1 MKKNTIETPRSKA
14 CEESDSAKDFFSVLF
29 ANSTAKLPWS
39 SLTGIQNIAI
49 LLLMMFATGIF
60 AQDRRTL
67 DTKVADI
74 LAQMPTE
81 NLVHRDLVINQTLE
95 LGAEGFQKI
104 AGMLV
109 PPGTGDDTAVRFCIN
124 SLSRYVSE
132 FGHEK
137 ERDFVETQM
146 LQALESKTDKQVKTF
161 LMNEL
166 NLIAG
171 EKTVEAVKKYLTDEE
186 LAEPAAQTLLS
197 VGGKSVAHALLEALP
212 GAPEKCKPT
221 LIKGLGE
228 LKCTGA
234 VKQITPFVND
244 KNQAT
249 RKVALAALANIADP
263 GSYKTLLDAAKKV
276 NFVYHATN
284 AAEAFLVYASRLGEN
299 NETELCKKACNEI
312 IKANQSAEKLHN
324 YASAL
329 AVYTKYSGVE
339 VLPLLLKAVDNSDK
353 ALRYS
358 VLNLAEK
365 TGDIAATRQWIAKAK
380 TSPDAV
386 KADIISMLGRRGDL
400 LAVDFVTE
408 NLGSASEMVRVE
420 AIGALVNLK
429 GKDATSVLIDH
440 LAKGQDIEATKSA
453 LLTLLDQKHLAPV
466 AAQLDKT
473 TGKTKAAF
481 VDLIAAKSGS
491 AYFDKIFG
499 LTKSA
504 DANEKTAAFNALKKV
519 STQENLD
526 QLIQLLLSINN
537 EAEIT
542 QTQLAIVAAAKG
554 VEEEKTEKGK
564 LLTALKTTDKKE
576 RIIAILPEIGG
587 DVALE
592 TVNSY
597 FKNSTG
603 NTKDAAFEAL
613 TNWKEYSA
621 SSSLFEICKSQTGYY
636 RSRAFA
642 SFIRQVRSAK
652 IPDDQK
658 LLQYRKV
665 MPLATTSEEKIQVI
679 NSIGNL
685 KTFLSMVYLEKY
697 LDDKDLQQTTARS
710 IANIALAGDES
721 PGFSGEIVRSL
732 LEKVIAVLTGDES
745 DYDKANI
752 KSYLEKMPKEKGF
765 VSMFNGKNLDGW
777 QGMLLD
783 GNPIAIAKLSEQE
796 KAKVQAEANK
806 KMLENWS
813 VKDGMIVFSGNGHN
827 LVSVKKYK
835 DFEMIVDWLITKEG
849 DSGIYLRGT
858 PQVQIWDTS
867 RVDVGAQVGSGGLY
881 NNNAD
886 NVRNPLKVADNPIDE
901 WNTFR
906 ITMIGENVTVYL
918 NGELVVDNV
927 KMDNYWDRSIPIFS
941 EGTIELQAHGNQL
954 LFRDIYVREIN
965 TKEIGLTQE
974 EINEGFE
981 SLFNGKN
988 LDGWQG
994 NLTDYYADN
1003 GEMVVDPK
1011 MGGHG
1016 NIYTV
1021 KEYSDFN
1028 FRFEFQLTP
1037 GANNGLGIR
1046 APLEGDAAYVGMELQ
1061 ILDNTASIYANLHEY
1076 QYHGSV
1082 YGVIPA
1088 KREFLK
1094 PVGEWNTEEVIA
1106 QGTHIKVI
1114 LNGVT
1119 IVDGDIKEASKNGT
1133 LDGKDHPGLF
1143 REKGYIG
1150 FLGHGSE
1157 LKFRNLRIKDLSK

>member
-1 MKKNTIETPRSKA
+1 MKKNI
-14 CEESDSAKDFFSVLF
+14 LQI
-29 ANSTAKLPWS
+29 
-39 SLTGIQNIAI
+39 LTI
-49 LLLMMFATGIF
+49 LLLTAFSIGSF
-60 AQDRRTL
+60 AQDNRTL
-67 DTKVADI
+67 ETKVADI
-74 LAQMPTE
+74 LAQMPAK
-81 NLVHRDLVINQTLE
+81 NLAHRDLVMNQTLE
-95 LGAEGFQKI
+95 LGAEGFRKI

-109 PPGTGDDTAVRFCIN
+109 PPGTGDDTAVRFCLN

-137 ERDFVETQM
+137 ERDFVETQI
-146 LQALESKTDKQVKTF
+146 LLALESKTDKQVKTF

-171 EKTVEAVKKYLTDEE
+171 EKTVEALKKYLTDEE
-186 LAEPAAQTLLS
+186 LAEPATQTLLS
-197 VGGKSVAHALLEALP
+197 VEGKSAAHAMLEALP
-212 GAPEKCKPT
+212 GVPEKCKPT

-234 VKQITPFVND
+234 MKQITPFIND
-244 KNQAT
+244 ANPAT
-249 RKVALAALANIADP
+249 RKAALAALANIADP
-263 GSYKTLLDAAKKV
+263 SSYKTLLEAAKKV
-276 NFVYHATN
+276 NFGYEATN
-284 AAEAFLVYASRLGEN
+284 ASEAFLNYANRLGEN
-299 NETELCKKACNEI
+299 NETELCKKACKEI

-324 YASAL
+324 YSAAL
-329 AVYTKYSGVE
+329 AVYTKYFGAE
-339 VLPLLLKAVDNSDK
+339 ALPLLLKAVDNNDK
-353 ALRYS
+353 AFRYS

-365 TGDIAATRQWIAKAK
+365 TGDISATRQWIAKAK

-400 LAVDFVTE
+400 LATGFVAE
-408 NLGSASEMVRVE
+408 NLGSAAEVVRVE

-429 GKDATSVLIDH
+429 GKEAASVLIDH
-440 LAKGQDIEATKSA
+440 LAKGQDIEATKKA

-473 TGKTKAAF
+473 SGKIKAAF
-481 VDLIAAKSGS
+481 VDLIAAKSG
-491 AYFDKIFG
+491 AEYFDKVFA

-504 DANEKTAAFNALKKV
+504 DADEKIAAFNALKKV
-519 STQENLD
+519 TTPENLE
-526 QLIQLLLSINN
+526 QLISLLLSANDVN
-537 EAEIT
+537 EIIQA
-542 QTQLAIVAAAKG
+542 QLAVVAAAKD

-576 RIIAILPEIGG
+576 RIIAVLPEIGG

-592 TVNSY
+592 SVIGY

-603 NTKDAAFEAL
+603 NTKDVAFEAL
-613 TNWKEYSA
+613 TNWKDYTA
-621 SSSLFEICKSQTGYY
+621 ADALFDICKTSDCDYHA
-636 RSRAFA
+636 RAFA
-642 SFIRQVRSAK
+642 NFTRQVYFAK

-658 LLQYRKV
+658 LLQYRKL
-665 MPLATTSEEKIQVI
+665 MPFATTSREKILVL
-679 NSIGNL
+679 NYIGNL
-685 KTFLSMVYLEKY
+685 KTFLSLVYLGKY
-697 LDDKDLQQTTARS
+697 LDDKELQQAAADG
-710 IANIALAGDES
+710 IMKIALPADDK
-721 PGFSGEIVRSL
+721 PGFSGDIVRSL
-732 LEKVIAVLTGDES
+732 LEKVVTVISGDES

-752 KSYLEKMPKEKGF
+752 KSYLEKMPNDKGF
-765 VSMFNGKNLDGW
+765 VSMFNGKNLEGW

-783 GNPIAIAKLSEQE
+783 GNPIAIAKLSEKERAKAQE
-796 KAKVQAEANK
+796 EANK

-813 VKDGMIVFSGNGHN
+813 VKDGMIVFNGKGNN
-827 LVSVKKYK
+827 LVSAKKYK

-881 NNNAD
+881 NNNAN
-886 NVRNPLKVADNPIDE
+886 NVRNPLKVADNPVDE

-1011 MGGHG
+1011 LGGHG
-1016 NIYTV
+1016 NIYTA

-1037 GANNGLGIR
+1037 AANNGLGIR
-1046 APLEGDAAYVGMELQ
+1046 APLEGDAAYVGMEIQ
-1061 ILDNTASIYANLHEY
+1061 ILDDSDPVYANLHEY

-1088 KREFLK
+1088 KRGFQK
-1094 PVGEWNTEEVIA
+1094 PVGEWNTEEVIVK
-1106 QGTHIKVI
+1106 GTNIKVI

-1133 LDGKDHPGLF
+1133 LDGKEHPGLL

-1157 LKFRNLRIKDLSK
+1157 LKFRNIRIKDLSK

>member
-1 MKKNTIETPRSKA
+1 MKKNT
-14 CEESDSAKDFFSVLF
+14 
-29 ANSTAKLPWS
+29 
-39 SLTGIQNIAI
+39 IQNIAI
-49 LLLMMFATGIF
+49 LLLMMLTTGIF

-67 DTKVADI
+67 ETKVADI
-74 LAQMPTE
+74 LAQIPAK
-81 NLVHRDLVINQTLE
+81 NLAHRDLVINQTLE
-95 LGAEGFQKI
+95 LGEEGFQKI

-109 PPGTGDDTAVRFCIN
+109 APGTGDDTAVRFCIN

-137 ERDFVETQM
+137 EKDFVEEQM
-146 LQALESKTDKQVKTF
+146 LKALESKSDKQVKTF

-166 NLIAG
+166 NLVAG
-171 EKTVEAVKKYLTDEE
+171 EKSVTALKKYLVDEE

-197 VGGKSVAHALLEALP
+197 LGGKSVAHALLEALP

-221 LIKGLGE
+221 LMKGLGE
-228 LKCTGA
+228 LKCAGA

-244 KNQAT
+244 KNPAT
-249 RKVALAALANIADP
+249 QKVALAALANIADP
-263 GSYKTLLDAAKKV
+263 GSYKALLEAAKKV
-276 NFVYHATN
+276 NFCYEATN
-284 AAEAFLVYASRLGEN
+284 AAEAFLDYANRLGEN

-329 AVYTKYSGVE
+329 AVYTKYFGAE
-339 VLPLLLKAVDNSDK
+339 ALPLLLKAVDNSDK
-353 ALRYS
+353 AFRYS

-380 TSPDAV
+380 TSTNAA

-400 LAVDFVTE
+400 LAIDFVTE
-408 NLGSASEMVRVE
+408 NLNSTSEVVRIE
-420 AIGALVNLK
+420 SIGALVNLK
-429 GKDATSVLIDH
+429 GKDATAVLIEH

-473 TGKTKAAF
+473 SGKTKAAF
-481 VDLIAAKSGS
+481 VNLIAAKSGYK
-491 AYFDKIFG
+491 YFDKVFA

-504 DANEKTAAFNALKKV
+504 DTDEKSAAFNALKKV
-519 STQENLD
+519 STLENLD
-526 QLIQLLLSINN
+526 QLIQLLLLSNDEN
-537 EAEIT
+537 EII
-542 QTQLAIVAAAKG
+542 QVQLAVVAAAKG
-554 VEEEKTEKGK
+554 VETEKTEKGK

-576 RIIAILPEIGG
+576 RIIAIIPEIGG

-592 TVNSY
+592 TIIGH

-603 NTKDAAFEAL
+603 NIKDMAFGAL
-613 TNWKEYSA
+613 TNWKEYAASA
-621 SSSLFEICKSQTGYY
+621 ALFEICKSSAGEY

-642 SFIRQVRSAK
+642 SFVRQVRSAK

-665 MPLATTSEEKIQVI
+665 MPFATTTDEKILAV

-685 KTFLSMVYLEKY
+685 KTFLSLVYLGKL
-697 LDDKDLQQTTARS
+697 LDEKDLQQAAARGV
-710 IANIALAGDES
+710 ANIALAGDDS
-721 PGFSGEIVRSL
+721 PGFSGDIVRSL
-732 LEKVIAVLTGDES
+732 LEKVMAVLTGDES

-752 KSYLEKMPKEKGF
+752 KSYLEKMPKDKGF

-796 KAKVQAEANK
+796 KAKAQAEADK

-827 LVSVKKYK
+827 LVSAKKYK

-881 NNNAD
+881 NNNAN
-886 NVRNPLKVADNPIDE
+886 NVRNPLKVADNPVNE

-906 ITMIGENVTVYL
+906 ITMIDAYVTVYL

-927 KMDNYWDRSIPIFS
+927 KMDNYWDRSIPVFS

-974 EINEGFE
+974 EITDGFE

-994 NLTDYYADN
+994 NLTDYYAEN
-1003 GEMVVDPK
+1003 GEMIVDPK

-1016 NIYTV
+1016 NIYTA

-1046 APLEGDAAYVGMELQ
+1046 APLEGDAAYVGMEIQ
-1061 ILDNTASIYANLHEY
+1061 ILDDSAPVYANLHEY

-1082 YGVIPA
+1082 YGVISA
-1088 KREFLK
+1088 KRGFQK
-1094 PVGEWNTEEVIA
+1094 PVGEWNTEEVIVN
-1106 QGTHIKVI
+1106 GTHIKVI

-1119 IVDGDIKEASKNGT
+1119 IVDGDFKEASKNGT
-1133 LDGKDHPGLF
+1133 LDHKEHPGLL
-1143 REKGYIG
+1143 RKKGYIG

>member
-1 MKKNTIETPRSKA
+1 MKKNT
-14 CEESDSAKDFFSVLF
+14 
-29 ANSTAKLPWS
+29 
-39 SLTGIQNIAI
+39 IQNIAI
-49 LLLMMFATGIF
+49 LLLMMLTTGIF

-67 DTKVADI
+67 ETKVADI
-74 LAQMPTE
+74 LAQMPAK
-81 NLVHRDLVINQTLE
+81 NLAHRDLVINQTLE
-95 LGAEGFQKI
+95 LGEEGFQKI
-104 AGMLV
+104 ASMLV

-137 ERDFVETQM
+137 DRDFVETQM
-146 LQALESKTDKQVKTF
+146 LKALETQTDKQVKTF

-166 NLIAG
+166 NLVAG
-171 EKTVEAVKKYLTDEE
+171 EKSVTALKKYLVDEE

-212 GAPEKCKPT
+212 GAPEKCKST
-221 LIKGLGE
+221 LMKGLGE

-244 KNQAT
+244 KNQTT

-263 GSYKTLLDAAKKV
+263 GSYKTLLNAAKYV
-276 NFVYHATN
+276 NFGYEATD
-284 AAEAFLVYASRLGEN
+284 ASEAFLNYANRLGEN
-299 NETELCKKACNEI
+299 NETELCKKACEEI
-312 IKANQSAEKLHN
+312 IKANQSADKLHN

-329 AVYTKYSGVE
+329 AVYTKYFGAE
-339 VLPLLLKAVDNSDK
+339 ALPLLLKAVDNSDK
-353 ALRYS
+353 AFRYS

-380 TSPDAV
+380 VSPDAV

-400 LAVDFVTE
+400 LAVDFAAE
-408 NLGSASEMVRVE
+408 NLNSTSDVVRIE
-420 AIGALVNLK
+420 AIGALVKLE
-429 GKDATSVLIDH
+429 GKNATSGLIEH

-473 TGKTKAAF
+473 SGKTKAAF
-481 VDLIAAKSGS
+481 VDLIAAKSGYE
-491 AYFDKIFG
+491 YFDKVFAI
-499 LTKSA
+499 TKSA
-504 DANEKTAAFNALKKV
+504 DANEKSAAFNALKKV
-519 STQENLD
+519 SAPENLD
-526 QLIQLLLSINN
+526 QLIQLLLSVSN
-537 EAEIT
+537 ETEIT
-542 QTQLAIVAAAKG
+542 QTQLAVVAAAKG
-554 VEEEKTEKGK
+554 VDTEKTGKGK
-564 LLTALKTTDKKE
+564 LMTALKNTDKKE
-576 RIIAILPEIGG
+576 RIIAVLPEIGG
-587 DVALE
+587 PVALE

-603 NTKDAAFEAL
+603 KTKDAAFEAL
-613 TNWKEYSA
+613 TNWKEYAA
-621 SSSLFEICKSQTGYY
+621 STALFEICKSSTGDYQ
-636 RSRAFA
+636 SRAFA

-652 IPDDQK
+652 ISDDQK

-665 MPLATTSEEKIQVI
+665 MPFARTSEEKKMVI

-685 KTFLSMVYLEKY
+685 KTFLSLVYLEKY

-710 IANIALAGDES
+710 VANIALAGDES
-721 PGFSGEIVRSL
+721 PGFSGEIVSGL
-732 LEKVIAVLTGDES
+732 LEKVVSVLSGDES

-752 KSYLEKMPKEKGF
+752 KNYLNNMPKDKGF
-765 VSMFNGKNLDGW
+765 VSMFNGKNLNGW

-783 GNPIAIAKLSEQE
+783 GNPNAIAKLSEKD
-796 KAKVQAEANK
+796 KAKAQEEANK

-813 VKDGMIVFSGNGHN
+813 VKDGMIVFNGNGHN
-827 LVSVKKYK
+827 LVSAKKYK

-881 NNNAD
+881 NNNAN
-886 NVRNPLKVADNPIDE
+886 NVRNPLKVADNPVNE

-954 LFRDIYVREIN
+954 LFRDIFVREIN

-974 EINEGFE
+974 EINDGFE
-981 SLFNGKN
+981 SMFNGKN

-994 NLTDYYADN
+994 NKTDYFAEN
-1003 GEMVVDPK
+1003 GEIVVDPK

-1016 NIYTV
+1016 NIYTA

-1094 PVGEWNTEEVIA
+1094 PVGEWNTEEVIVK
-1106 QGTHIKVI
+1106 GTHIKVI

-1119 IVDGDIKEASKNGT
+1119 IVDGDFKEASKNGT
-1133 LDGKDHPGLF
+1133 LDGKDHPGLL

>member
-1 MKKNTIETPRSKA
+1 MKKNTIE
-14 CEESDSAKDFFSVLF
+14 
-29 ANSTAKLPWS
+29 NM
-39 SLTGIQNIAI
+39 AI
-49 LLLMMFATGIF
+49 LLLMMLTTGVF

-67 DTKVADI
+67 ETKVADI
-74 LAQMPTE
+74 LAQMPAK
-81 NLVHRDLVINQTLE
+81 NLAHRDLVMNQTLE

-104 AGMLV
+104 AAMLV
-109 PPGTGDDTAVRFCIN
+109 PPGTGDDTAVRFCLN
-124 SLSRYVSE
+124 SLSRYVSD

-137 ERDFVETQM
+137 EKDFVETQM
-146 LQALESKTDKQVKTF
+146 LKALETQTDKQVKTF

-166 NLIAG
+166 NLVAG
-171 EKTVEAVKKYLTDEE
+171 EKSVTALKKYLVDEE
-186 LAEPAAQTLLS
+186 LAEPATQTLLS
-197 VGGKSVAHALLEALP
+197 LGGKSVAHALLEALP

-221 LIKGLGE
+221 LMKGLGE

-244 KNQAT
+244 KNPAT
-249 RKVALAALANIADP
+249 QKVALAALANIADP
-263 GSYKTLLDAAKKV
+263 GSYKTLQEAAKKV
-276 NFVYHATN
+276 NFGYEATN
-284 AAEAFLVYASRLGEN
+284 AAETFLDYANNLGEN
-299 NETELCKKACNEI
+299 NETELCKKACAEI

-329 AVYTKYSGVE
+329 AVYTKYFGAE
-339 VLPLLLKAVDNSDK
+339 ALPLLLKAVDNNDK
-353 ALRYS
+353 AFRYS

-365 TGDIAATRQWIAKAK
+365 TGDVAATRQWLVKVK
-380 TSPDAV
+380 SSPDAV
-386 KADIISMLGRRGDL
+386 KADIISMLGRRGDKL
-400 LAVDFVTE
+400 VVDFITE
-408 NLGSASEMVRVE
+408 SLNSASEVVRVE
-420 AIGALVNLK
+420 AISALVNLK
-429 GKDATSVLIDH
+429 GKDATAVLIEH
-440 LAKGQDIEATKSA
+440 LAKGSDIEASKDA

-466 AAQLDKT
+466 AVQLDKT
-473 TGKTKAAF
+473 SGKTKAAF
-481 VDLIAAKSGS
+481 VDLIAAKSGFE
-491 AYFDKIFG
+491 YFDQIFA

-504 DANEKTAAFNALKKV
+504 DGCEKTAAFNALKKV
-519 STQENLD
+519 STPKNLD
-526 QLIQLLLSINN
+526 QLIQLLLSVNN
-537 EAEIT
+537 ETEIT
-542 QTQLAIVAAAKG
+542 QTQLAVVAAAKR
-554 VEEEKTEKGK
+554 VETEKTEKGK

-603 NTKDAAFEAL
+603 KTKDAAFEAL
-613 TNWKEYSA
+613 TNWKEYAA
-621 SSSLFEICKSQTGYY
+621 STALFEICKSSAGEY

-642 SFIRQVRSAK
+642 SFVRQVRSAK

-665 MPLATTSEEKIQVI
+665 MPFATTSDEKNLVV

-685 KTFLSMVYLEKY
+685 KTFLSLVYLGKL
-697 LDDKDLQQTTARS
+697 LDDKGLQQAATDG
-710 IANIALAGDES
+710 IMKIALPAEDK
-721 PGFSGEIVRSL
+721 PGFSGDIVRSL
-732 LEKVIAVLTGDES
+732 LEKVVSVITGDES

-752 KSYLEKMPKEKGF
+752 KSYLSNMPKDKGF
-765 VSMFNGKNLDGW
+765 VSMFNGVNLEGW

-783 GNPIAIAKLSEQE
+783 GNPIAIAKLSEKDRA
-796 KAKVQAEANK
+796 KAQAEADK

-827 LVSVKKYK
+827 LVSTKKYK

-881 NNNAD
+881 NNNAN
-886 NVRNPLKVADNPIDE
+886 NVRNPLKVADNPVDE

-994 NLTDYYADN
+994 NLTDYYAEN
-1003 GEMVVDPK
+1003 GEMIVDPK

-1016 NIYTV
+1016 NIYTA

-1037 GANNGLGIR
+1037 AANNGLGIR
-1046 APLEGDAAYVGMELQ
+1046 APLEGDAAYVGMEIQ
-1061 ILDNTASIYANLHEY
+1061 ILDDSDPVYANLHEY

-1088 KREFLK
+1088 KRGFQK
-1094 PVGEWNTEEVIA
+1094 PVGEWNTEEVIVK
-1106 QGTHIKVI
+1106 GTHIKVI

-1119 IVDGDIKEASKNGT
+1119 IVDGDFKEASKNGT
-1133 LDGKDHPGLF
+1133 LDKKDHPGLL

>member
-1 MKKNTIETPRSKA
+1 MKKNT
-14 CEESDSAKDFFSVLF
+14 
-29 ANSTAKLPWS
+29 
-39 SLTGIQNIAI
+39 IQNIAI
-49 LLLMMFATGIF
+49 LLLLMLTTGIF

-67 DTKVADI
+67 ETKVADI
-74 LAQMPTE
+74 LAQMPAK
-81 NLVHRDLVINQTLE
+81 NLAHRDLVMSQTLE

-109 PPGTGDDTAVRFCIN
+109 PPGTGDDTAVRFCLN
-124 SLSRYVSE
+124 SLSRFVSE
-132 FGHEK
+132 FGNEK
-137 ERDFVETQM
+137 KRDFVETQI
-146 LQALESKTDKQVKTF
+146 LLALESKTDKQVKTF

-171 EKTVEAVKKYLTDEE
+171 EKSIEALKKYLADED
-186 LAEPAAQTLLS
+186 LAEPATQTMLS
-197 VGGKSVAHALLEALP
+197 VGGKSAAHAMLEALP

-228 LKCTGA
+228 LQCTGA
-234 VKQITPFVND
+234 VKQITPFVTD
-244 KNQAT
+244 KNPAT

-276 NFVYHATN
+276 NFGYEATN
-284 AAEAFLVYASRLGEN
+284 AAEAFLDYANRLGEN

-312 IKANQSAEKLHN
+312 IKANQSTEKLHN
-324 YASAL
+324 YSAAL
-329 AVYTKYSGVE
+329 AVYTKYFGAE
-339 VLPLLLKAVDNSDK
+339 ALPLLLKAVANSDK
-353 ALRYS
+353 AFRYS

-400 LAVDFVTE
+400 LATGFVTE
-408 NLGSASEMVRVE
+408 NLGSASEVVRVE
-420 AIGALVNLK
+420 AIVALVTLE
-429 GKDATSVLIDH
+429 GKNATSVLIDH
-440 LAKGQDIEATKSA
+440 LAKGQDIEATKNA

-473 TGKTKAAF
+473 SGKTKAAF
-481 VDLIAAKSGS
+481 VDLIAAKSG
-491 AYFDKIFG
+491 AEYFDKIFA
-499 LTKSA
+499 LTKSVDA
-504 DANEKTAAFNALKKV
+504 DEKTAAFNALKNV
-519 STQENLD
+519 STAENLD
-526 QLIQLLLSINN
+526 QLIQLLLSVNN
-537 EAEIT
+537 EAKIT
-542 QTQLAIVAAAKG
+542 QAQLAVVAAAKG
-554 VEEEKTEKGK
+554 VETEKTEKGK
-564 LLTALKTTDKKE
+564 LMTALKTTDKKE
-576 RIIAILPEIGG
+576 RIIAVLPEIGG
-587 DVALE
+587 AVALE
-592 TVNSY
+592 TVNGY

-603 NTKDAAFEAL
+603 KIKEAAFEAL
-613 TNWKEYSA
+613 TNWKEYAASA
-621 SSSLFEICKSQTGYY
+621 ALFDICKTSTGDY
-636 RSRAFA
+636 RARAFA

-665 MPLATTSEEKIQVI
+665 MPFATTSEEKTSVV

-685 KTFLSMVYLEKY
+685 KTFLSLVYLGKFLDNKELQQAAADGIMKIA
-697 LDDKDLQQTTARS
+697 LPADDK
-710 IANIALAGDES
+710 
-721 PGFSGEIVRSL
+721 PGFSGDIVRSL
-732 LEKVIAVLTGDES
+732 LEKVVTVISGDES

-752 KSYLEKMPKEKGF
+752 KSYLEKMPNDKGF
-765 VSMFNGKNLDGW
+765 VSMFNGKNLEGW

-796 KAKVQAEANK
+796 KAKAQAEANK

-827 LVSVKKYK
+827 LVSAKKYK

-881 NNNAD
+881 NNNAN
-886 NVRNPLKVADNPIDE
+886 NVRNPLKVADNPVDE

-1011 MGGHG
+1011 LGGHG
-1016 NIYTV
+1016 NIYTA
-1021 KEYSDFN
+1021 KEYSDFS

-1037 GANNGLGIR
+1037 AANNGLGIR
-1046 APLEGDAAYVGMELQ
+1046 APLEGDAAYVGMEIQ
-1061 ILDNTASIYANLHEY
+1061 ILDDSDPVYANLHDY

-1088 KREFLK
+1088 KRGFQK
-1094 PVGEWNTEEVIA
+1094 PVGEWNTEEVIVK
-1106 QGTHIKVI
+1106 GTHIKVI

-1133 LDGKDHPGLF
+1133 LDGKEHPGLL

-1157 LKFRNLRIKDLSK
+1157 LKFRNIRIKDLSK